1 MVIICTLLLL
11 LISRLSVNPLNF
23 ISHRA
28 DSDCL
33 ETVSSSL
40 QTTPRQFAVMCYYNL
55 KAL

>member
-1 MVIICTLLLL
+1 MVIICTLLL